1 MRWAILGG
9 GLTGVTLSRL
19 LQQAGEETIVLEKE
33 DRIGGLCRSETAD
46 GFTFDIGGSHII
58 FSRNE
63 TVLSFMNDL
72 LSSNKAERKRNTK
85 IFYKGLMVTYPFE
98 NGLYELPKEDLFY
111 CINEYIRTI
120 IAAEKGEIPPPQ
132 NFRDWILGT
141 FGRGIADCYL
151 IPYNEKIWNFPTE
164 QMSAHWMEGRVPRP
178 PVEDIIRSAIGIRT
192 EGYAHQSVFTY
203 PVVGGIESV
212 VKAISEPVQDSIV
225 TGCSVSS
232 LQQREGQWVISDGKT
247 EYTAD
252 RVISTIPLQHLLPCL
267 DGVPE
272 EVQKACDALRYN
284 SLISVCIG
292 FKGSAPPLSWVY
304 IPDSATGD
312 FNRISF
318 PSNYSDA
325 VAPAGH
331 ASVLAEITYNEG
343 DPISR
348 LTDDEIL
355 RDTIRNLKQ
364 MGVIPEEGSIAHGSV
379 YRSTFAYVV
388 YDLNYLEN
396 IRIVRSWLREQGID
410 LVGRFSEFEYLNMDG
425 CIQSAFSFME
435 QDL

>member
-9 GLTGVTLSRL
+9 GLTGVTLARL
-19 LQQAGEETIVLEKE
+19 LQQAGEEAVVLEKE
-33 DRIGGLCRSETAD
+33 DRIGGLCRSESKD
-46 GFTFDIGGSHII
+46 GFTFDLGGSHII
-58 FSRNE
+58 FSRN
-63 TVLSFMNDL
+63 TDVLSFMNEM
-72 LSSNKAERKRNTK
+72 LSSNKAERRRNTK

-98 NGLYELPKEDLFY
+98 NGLFELPKEDLFY

-120 IAAEKGEIPPPQ
+120 IAAEKGEIPPPA

-141 FGRGIADCYL
+141 FGQGIADCYL
-151 IPYNEKIWNFPTE
+151 IPYNEKIWNYPTE

-178 PVEDIIRSAIGIRT
+178 PVDDIIRSAIGITT
-192 EGYAHQSVFTY
+192 EGYTHQSVFTY
-203 PVVGGIESV
+203 PIEGGIEAV
-212 VKAISEPVQDSIV
+212 VKGIAEPVQDSIV
-225 TGCSVSS
+225 TGSTVSS
-232 LQQREGQWVISDGKT
+232 LQKRDGKWVIGDGRA
-247 EYTAD
+247 EYAAD

-267 DGVPE
+267 DSVPP

-292 FKGSAPPLSWVY
+292 FEGTAPPLSWVY
-304 IPDSATGD
+304 IPETAHGY

-325 VAPAGH
+325 VAPPGH

-348 LTDDEIL
+348 LSDEEI
-355 RDTIRNLKQ
+355 RDDTIRSLVQ
-364 MGVIPEEGSIAHGSV
+364 MGVIPADSGIAHASV
-379 YRSTFAYVV
+379 YRSKFAYVV
-388 YDLNYLEN
+388 YDLDYLEN
-396 IRIVRSWLREQGID
+396 IKTVRSWLSGQGID

-425 CIQSAFSFME
+425 CIQSALSFME
-435 QDL
+435 RIA

>member
-9 GLTGVTLSRL
+9 GLTGVTLARL
-19 LQQAGEETIVLEKE
+19 LHQAGEEAIVLEKE
-33 DRIGGLCRSETAD
+33 DRIGGLCRSESAD

-58 FSRNE
+58 FSRNK

-72 LSSNKAERKRNTK
+72 LSSNKAERRRNTK

-98 NGLYELPKEDLFY
+98 NGLYELPKEDLFT

-120 IAAEKGEIPPPQ
+120 IAAEKGEIPPPK

-151 IPYNEKIWNFPTE
+151 IPYNEKIWNYPTE

-178 PVEDIIRSAIGIRT
+178 PVEDIIRSAIGIKT
-192 EGYAHQSVFTY
+192 EGYTHQSVFNY
-203 PVVGGIESV
+203 PIIGGIESV
-212 VKAISEPVQDSIV
+212 VKATSEPVHDSVV
-225 TGCSVSS
+225 TGYSVSS
-232 LQQREGQWVISDGKT
+232 LQKRDGQWVISDGTTK
-247 EYTAD
+247 YSAD

-267 DGVPE
+267 GSVPA
-272 EVQKACDALRYN
+272 EVQTACDALRYN

-304 IPDSATGD
+304 IPDAATGD

-325 VAPAGH
+325 VAPEGH

-355 RDTIRNLKQ
+355 DDTIESLRQ
-364 MGVIPEEGSIAHGSV
+364 MGVIPEDGTIAHGSV
-379 YRSTFAYVV
+379 YRSKFAYVV
-388 YDLNYLEN
+388 YDLDYLEN
-396 IRIVRSWLREQGID
+396 IGIVRSWLSEQGID

-435 QDL
+435 RIS

>member
-19 LQQAGEETIVLEKE
+19 LQQAGEEAIVFEKE
-33 DRIGGLCRSETAD
+33 DRIGGLCRSESAD

-111 CINEYIRTI
+111 CISEYIKTI
-120 IAAEKGEIPPPQ
+120 IAAEKGEIPAPR

-151 IPYNEKIWNFPTE
+151 NPYNEKIWNFPTE
-164 QMSAHWMEGRVPRP
+164 RMSAHWMEGRVPRP
-178 PVEDIIRSAIGIRT
+178 PVDDIIRSAIGIPT
-192 EGYAHQSVFTY
+192 EGYTHQSVFTY
-203 PVVGGIESV
+203 PIEGGIESI
-212 VKAISEPVQDSIV
+212 VKAISEPVQDCIV
-225 TGCSVSS
+225 TGYSVSS
-232 LQQREGQWVISDGKT
+232 LRKRDGQWVISDGT
-247 EYTAD
+247 TDYTAD

-267 DGVPE
+267 DYVPE
-272 EVQKACDALRYN
+272 EVQRACDALRYN

-292 FKGSAPPLSWVY
+292 FSGSAPPLSWVY
-304 IPDSATGD
+304 IPDAESGY

-343 DPISR
+343 DAISR
-348 LTDDEIL
+348 LTDMEIL
-355 RDTIRNLKQ
+355 DDTIRSLVQ
-364 MGVIPEEGSIAHGSV
+364 MGVIPADASIAHSSV
-379 YRSTFAYVV
+379 YRSKFAYVV
-388 YDLNYLEN
+388 YDLDYLEN
-396 IRIVRSWLREQGID
+396 ISVVRSFLKEQGID

-435 QDL
+435 RHS